1 MLNQIIELLED
12 RKIFLRQRKT
22 NKTKALALLIY
33 HAGLSYRK
41 TSQIIGELESF
52 SYEALRR
59 WYNKCKDAFQPK
71 KKVRQVVA
79 VDETKIKKEGK
90 QLYLWNA
97 IDIDDHVILATH
109 LSTSRTSF
117 DAIYFLRMVLEH
129 CENKPLILVDR
140 GPWYRWALRR
150 LGLRY
155 QHETFGWRTPIEQ
168 WYSQFKARVKRF
180 WKRFPYRSSLNSI
193 KRWCLVW
200 IALYNVL
207 LKVILS

>member
-1 MLNQIIELLED
+1 MLNQIIELLKD

-52 SYEALRR
+52 SYEAMRK
-59 WYNKCKDAFQPK
+59 WYNKCKDIFRPK
-71 KKVRQVVA
+71 KKVRRIIA
-79 VDETKIKKEGK
+79 IDETKIKQEGK

-97 IDIDDHVILATH
+97 IDIDDHNIIATH

-117 DAIYFLRMVLEH
+117 DAIYFLRMTLKY

-140 GPWYRWALRR
+140 GPWYRWALKRM
-150 LGLRY
+150 GLEYR
-155 QHETFGWRTPIEQ
+155 HETFGWRTPIEQ

-180 WKRFPYRSSLNSI
+180 WKRFSYKSSLMSI

-200 IALYNVL
+200 IAFYNIL